1 MGKLNKYRRITH
13 KNNNYVVCELMYGEN
28 NVPVIL
34 DSNKFEEVQNLNKN
48 WYINDKGFVITTHKT
63 TENDIEKI
71 KEISLHD
78 VIMYLNGNT
87 LNKPILHINKIGI
100 DNRISNLSY
109 DTHDKHIQKNLKKK
123 SRTISL
129 PKKCGIIP
137 ENLPS
142 YVWYVKE
149 DSSHADR
156 FMVDVG
162 DVNWKSTG
170 SKKVSL
176 KYKLEETKKYM
187 RHLKNARPDLF
198 NEYSMNGDLNKNGVG
213 LLDDFLNISK
223 DAGYYLNDISN
234 ANTEKYLKE
243 DTVGLSNEEIN
254 LLTSFVPDGPRH
266 NFR

>member
-1 MGKLNKYRRITH
+1 
-13 KNNNYVVCELMYGEN
+13 
-28 NVPVIL
+28 
-34 DSNKFEEVQNLNKN
+34 
-48 WYINDKGFVITTHKT
+48 
-63 TENDIEKI
+63 
-71 KEISLHD
+71 
-78 VIMYLNGNT
+78 MYLNGNT

>member
-1 MGKLNKYRRITH
+1 
-13 KNNNYVVCELMYGEN
+13 
-28 NVPVIL
+28 
-34 DSNKFEEVQNLNKN
+34 
-48 WYINDKGFVITTHKT
+48 
-63 TENDIEKI
+63 
-71 KEISLHD
+71 
-78 VIMYLNGNT
+78 
-87 LNKPILHINKIGI
+87 
-100 DNRISNLSY
+100 
-109 DTHDKHIQKNLKKK
+109 
-123 SRTISL
+123 
-129 PKKCGIIP
+129 
-137 ENLPS
+137 
-142 YVWYVKE
+142 
-149 DSSHADR
+149 
-156 FMVDVG
+156 MVDVG